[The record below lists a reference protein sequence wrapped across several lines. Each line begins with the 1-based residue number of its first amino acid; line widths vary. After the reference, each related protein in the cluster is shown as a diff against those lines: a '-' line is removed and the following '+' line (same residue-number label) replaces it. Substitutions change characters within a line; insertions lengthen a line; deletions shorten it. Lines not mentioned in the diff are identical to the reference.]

1 VKDFG
6 VGVFLLLGGVAVGI
20 GLASFVLPMAPP
32 KRESPS
38 PLAGYA
44 FSTRSLGATGT
55 NALYFFADL
64 ARCERQRID
73 QLTATSRYPEDIF
86 PPPPAG
92 QHGQTVD
99 ACSARAARHVLR
111 EVLKDLQ
118 APPKAEGAEGKW
130 Q

>member
-1 VKDFG
+1 
-6 VGVFLLLGGVAVGI
+6 
-20 GLASFVLPMAPP
+20 M
-32 KRESPS
+32 
-38 PLAGYA
+38 
-44 FSTRSLGATGT
+44 TRS
-55 NALYFFADL
+55 
-64 ARCERQRID
+64 EQRGMIRAINIVQHWLD
-73 QLTATSRYPEDIF
+73 RYPEDIF

>member
-1 VKDFG
+1 MKDFG

-73 QLTATSRYPEDIF
+73 QLTATRKIDHAMRIQIGPCA
-86 PPPPAG
+86 PW
-92 QHGQTVD
+92 V
-99 ACSARAARHVLR
+99 VVR
-111 EVLKDLQ
+111 EEEK
-118 APPKAEGAEGKW
+118 
-130 Q
+130 